1 MSLLVAVGESHFLR
15 GLDALLVELDELQME
30 SLLDAV
36 KALEAKGLRRKG
48 ERGGEE
54 RTHVHHQQSFNV

>member
-36 KALEAKGLRRKG
+36 KALEAKGLRRK
-48 ERGGEE
+48 RGKEE
-54 RTHVHHQQSFNV
+54 HQQSFSV